1 MQFLLSNWKSVG
13 FVLVLFLIGLSIWL
27 YGNSRE
33 SEGREIQRVI
43 DDEKYQAL
51 VDAKTQV
58 DSQLTVARETLP
70 PLVIRYRD
78 RTLPSP
84 DIRSQV
90 DSAFREGIAQG
101 LDCQEQLY
109 RLAEPATL
117 WIDTTQL
124 TKDSLE
130 VRTTG
135 RVDYY
140 PLSRDFYATIQ
151 AAPVITRTWLV
162 KSGFIIQALPDI
174 LGVEITLGN
183 QVKNPSPRLGLM
195 VFREGYGLGLDLQ
208 AKENPV
214 VKVGVRF

>member
-117 WIDTTQL
+117 
-124 TKDSLE
+124 
-130 VRTTG
+130 
-135 RVDYY
+135 
-140 PLSRDFYATIQ
+140 
-151 AAPVITRTWLV
+151 
-162 KSGFIIQALPDI
+162 
-174 LGVEITLGN
+174 
-183 QVKNPSPRLGLM
+183 
-195 VFREGYGLGLDLQ
+195 
-208 AKENPV
+208 
-214 VKVGVRF
+214 